1 MMCAEDEKVQA
12 TLKIRFLT
20 AVCKGELGSVT
31 DEGVV
36 VTLDEF
42 RVFFSDITSDYV
54 NSFLPAATLEPGR
67 TQMTPS
73 RFIFRL
79 RLGVYLVHP
88 DVFGCPA
95 RGAIIKNFQKKP

>member
-1 MMCAEDEKVQA
+1 MMCAEDEKAQA

-36 VTLDEF
+36 ITLDEF
-42 RVFFSDITSDYV
+42 RDFFPDITSGYV
-54 NSFLPAATLEPGR
+54 ESFLPAATLEPGR

-73 RFIFRL
+73 KFIFRSQ
-79 RLGVYLVHP
+79 RGVYRVHP
-88 DVFGCPA
+88 DVFG
-95 RGAIIKNFQKKP
+95 GQGKQKKV